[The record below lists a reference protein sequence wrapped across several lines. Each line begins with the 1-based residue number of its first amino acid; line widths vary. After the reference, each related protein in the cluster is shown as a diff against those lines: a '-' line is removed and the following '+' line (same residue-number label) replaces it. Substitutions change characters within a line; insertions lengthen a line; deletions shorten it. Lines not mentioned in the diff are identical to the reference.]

1 MLQERIHR
9 LMRFL
14 FSQTRFRASLQPLR
28 QMGEQDSSDRTEESR
43 TRTTENQI
51 GSLL

>member
-1 MLQERIHR
+1 
-9 LMRFL
+9 MRFL
-14 FSQTRFRASLQPLR
+14 FSHTRFRASLQPLR